1 MTRSGG
7 TAYTW
12 ALMPGQ
18 SQGEAWK
25 GANQAWGITASL
37 LAGIVVWGGVG
48 MLLDH
53 WLGFA
58 NLFTPIGMILG
69 LGGAIYLVYIRYGRL
84 DEA

>member
-1 MTRSGG
+1 
-7 TAYTW
+7 
-12 ALMPGQ
+12 MPGR
-18 SQGEAWK
+18 SQGEGWK
-25 GANQAWGITASL
+25 GANQAWSVTASL

-48 MLLDH
+48 KLLDR

-69 LGGAIYLVYIRYGRL
+69 LGAAIYLVYIKYGRL